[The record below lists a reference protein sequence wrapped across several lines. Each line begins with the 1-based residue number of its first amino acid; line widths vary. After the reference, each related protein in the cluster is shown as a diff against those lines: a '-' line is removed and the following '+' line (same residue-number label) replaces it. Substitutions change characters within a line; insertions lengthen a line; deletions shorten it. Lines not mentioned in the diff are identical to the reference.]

1 MQKNCKNGYER
12 DARTSGGKRKVA
24 QATSWIG
31 LEKTA
36 EYQNYKNSHLSNF
49 LQYQYITVFKSI
61 EVLDAKSTCL

>member
-1 MQKNCKNGYER
+1 MV
-12 DARTSGGKRKVA
+12 TSETLAPAVGKRKVA